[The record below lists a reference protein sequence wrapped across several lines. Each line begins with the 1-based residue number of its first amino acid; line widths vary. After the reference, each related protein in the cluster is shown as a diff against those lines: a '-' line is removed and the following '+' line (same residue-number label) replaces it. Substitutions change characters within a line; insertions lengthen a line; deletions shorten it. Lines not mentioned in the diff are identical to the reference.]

1 MYFDLIY
8 KNYFSI
14 VKVDNNI
21 DSIVNNVCFI
31 GKEGVVFL
39 ILKKIYFMYLV
50 KEIFC
55 YELNCVIG
63 VEVKILGGNLYIF
76 GVYMFVDNNID
87 V

>member
-1 MYFDLIY
+1 
-8 KNYFSI
+8 
-14 VKVDNNI
+14 
-21 DSIVNNVCFI
+21 
-31 GKEGVVFL
+31 
-39 ILKKIYFMYLV
+39 MYLV

-55 YELNCVIG
+55 YELNCVFG

>member
-39 ILKKIYFMYLV
+39 I
-50 KEIFC
+50 
-55 YELNCVIG
+55 
-63 VEVKILGGNLYIF
+63 
-76 GVYMFVDNNID
+76 
-87 V
+87 

>member
-31 GKEGVVFL
+31 GKEGVVFF
-39 ILKKIYFMYLV
+39 ILKKF
-50 KEIFC
+50 
-55 YELNCVIG
+55 
-63 VEVKILGGNLYIF
+63 ILCI
-76 GVYMFVDNNID
+76 
-87 V
+87 